1 MNRRRLLLGAAGASA
16 AALSNPWSIA
26 GAATDD
32 DLAFAN
38 FGVSAE
44 FLLEAYY
51 ARALARKQFAGARA
65 NVLRKGHTAAIRHA
79 TALGTMLTDAADA
92 PPVEEDFEFVW
103 PARAFRTPA
112 ATVRTGLTLLR
123 ALLGA
128 YQTAAAQASTPD
140 YRTLFASLGASLGE
154 QIGALSAL
162 SAPAGAEP
170 FPVAM
175 DVESASRILE
185 PYLG

>member
-1 MNRRRLLLGAAGASA
+1 MNRQRFLLSAAGTSA
-16 AALSNPWSIA
+16 AALANPWSIA

-44 FLLEAYY
+44 FLLKDYY
-51 ARALARKQFAGARA
+51 TRALARRQFTGARA
-65 NVLRKGHTAAIRHA
+65 SVLRTGRTAAIRHA

-92 PPVEEDFEFVW
+92 PPLEEDFEFVW
-103 PARAFRTPA
+103 PARAFRTQA
-112 ATVRTGLTLLR
+112 ATVGTGLTLLR

-140 YRTLFASLGASLGE
+140 YRTLFASLGASLGQ

-170 FPVAM
+170 FPVAV
-175 DVESASRILE
+175 DIEAASRILE